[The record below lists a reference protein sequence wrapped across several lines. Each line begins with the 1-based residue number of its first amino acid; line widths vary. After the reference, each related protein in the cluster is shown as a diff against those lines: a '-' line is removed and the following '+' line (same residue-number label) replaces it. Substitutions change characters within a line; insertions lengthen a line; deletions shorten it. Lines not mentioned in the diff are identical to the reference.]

1 MINIFPRYIVS
12 FIILVLLQVLILNN
26 IQLSGYIN
34 PYIYILFILTLPF
47 DTPKW
52 GLLVLGFILGLSV
65 DLFTHTVGMHTSA
78 TVFLAFLRPALLNSM
93 EPRGGYDP
101 DSNPSIQDYGLRWFF
116 RYAAISILAHHLFLF
131 FIEVFKLESF
141 FQTLSRA
148 ILSGI
153 FSLVLILFIK
163 LFIKK

>member
-1 MINIFPRYIVS
+1 MINVFPRYIIS

-34 PYIYILFILTLPF
+34 PYIYILFILTLPL

-52 GLLVLGFILGLSV
+52 ALLVLGFLLGLSV

-93 EPRGGYDP
+93 EPRGGYEP
-101 DSNPSIQDYGLRWFF
+101 DASPSIQDHGLRWFF
-116 RYAAISILAHHLFLF
+116 RYAAISILAHHMFLF
-131 FIEVFKLESF
+131 FVEVFKFANF

>member
-1 MINIFPRYIVS
+1 MINLLPRYILS
-12 FIILVLLQVLILNN
+12 FLILVLLQVLILNN

-47 DTPKW
+47 NTPKW
-52 GLLVLGFILGLSV
+52 ALLVLGFLLGLSI
-65 DLFTHTVGMHTSA
+65 DLFTHTVGMHASA
-78 TVFLAFLRPALLNSM
+78 TVFLAFLRPGLLNSM
-93 EPRGGYDP
+93 EPRGGYEP
-101 DSNPSIQDYGLRWFF
+101 DSNPSIQDFGLGWFF
-116 RYAAISILAHHLFLF
+116 KYAALSVLAHHLFLF
-131 FIEVFKLESF
+131 YIEVFKLEGF

-148 ILSGI
+148 LLSGL

>member
-1 MINIFPRYIVS
+1 MINVFPRYIIS

-52 GLLVLGFILGLSV
+52 ALLVLGFLLGLSV

-93 EPRGGYDP
+93 EPRSGYDP
-101 DSNPSIQDYGLRWFF
+101 DTNPSIQDYGLRWFF
-116 RYAAISILAHHLFLF
+116 KYTAISILAHHLFLF

>member
-1 MINIFPRYIVS
+1 MINRLPRYIIS
-12 FIILVLLQVLILNN
+12 FVILVLLQVLILNN
-26 IQLSGYIN
+26 VQLSGYIN

-52 GLLVLGFILGLSV
+52 ALLVLGFLLGLGV
-65 DLFTHTVGMHTSA
+65 DLFSHTVGMHASA
-78 TVFLAFLRPALLNSM
+78 SVFLAFLRPGLLNNL
-93 EPRGGYDP
+93 EPRGGYEP
-101 DSNPSIQDYGLRWFF
+101 ETSPSIQDYGIGWFF
-116 RYAAISILAHHLFLF
+116 RYAGLAVLAHHIFLF
-131 FIEVFKLESF
+131 FIEVFKFQAF

-153 FSLVLILFIK
+153 FSLLLILFIK